1 MTDIMRMGRALAEAV
16 REKVRLEREL
26 SIVTARINTL
36 SAEIMS
42 AVEVTGLNSAQPET
56 RHCSCQDQD
65 CPNANWPHYASDDLV
80 AFNTQDVPPM
90 PRDFVSDFVSCP
102 PECAEVNRH
111 VHTPRGNVIRVLS
124 SGDSL

>member
-1 MTDIMRMGRALAEAV
+1 MTDIMRTGRALAEAV

-42 AVEVTGLNSAQPET
+42 AVEVTALNSVQPEFFDGAMT
-56 RHCSCQDQD
+56 
-65 CPNANWPHYASDDLV
+65 PV

-90 PRDFVSDFVSCP
+90 PRDFVSCP

>member
-1 MTDIMRMGRALAEAV
+1 MTDIMRTGRALAEAV

-42 AVEVTGLNSAQPET
+42 AVTDE
-56 RHCSCQDQD
+56 
-65 CPNANWPHYASDDLV
+65 
-80 AFNTQDVPPM
+80 QDVPPM

-102 PECAEVNRH
+102 PECAEMNRH